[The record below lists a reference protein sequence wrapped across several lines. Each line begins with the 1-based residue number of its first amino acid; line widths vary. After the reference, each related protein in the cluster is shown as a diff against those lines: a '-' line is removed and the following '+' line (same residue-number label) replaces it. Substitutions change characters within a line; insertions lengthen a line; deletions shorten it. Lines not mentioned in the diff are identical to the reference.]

1 MPNVDVIVAPY
12 EADAQLAY
20 LSQNNLVDVVVTQ
33 DSDLIVFGV
42 EKVRT
47 FRVVKLTLLLDYL
60 QVDAHRFM
68 HCVRG
73 REIKEVLQSAV
84 LEQFQLYRLS
94 PNLHSL
100 WL

>member
-42 EKVRT
+42 EKVYT
-47 FRVVKLTLLLDYL
+47 FS
-60 QVDAHRFM
+60 
-68 HCVRG
+68 G
-73 REIKEVLQSAV
+73 RKINSS
-84 LEQFQLYRLS
+84 FRLS
-94 PNLHSL
+94 SS
-100 WL
+100 